1 MSASLPKSSPSLSV
15 ATVPFPWITTST
27 EPFCRMYQL
36 RPSSPWLNTAVKMF
50 RDKREFKQTE
60 KKQLKLIVYLKW
72 VLFGINWGD
81 AKWDISNQDISK
93 KLQLL
98 SMKLSWQRRRLWI
111 PQKLD
116 SISKKAE
123 IDCSFKGN
131 RILFRN
137 GNGKI
142 GCIFISSL
150 MHGLPTIAFVDG
162 KHFP

>member
-27 EPFCRMYQL
+27 EPFWRMYQL

-72 VLFGINWGD
+72 VLVDINWGD
-81 AKWDISNQDISK
+81 FKWDSSNQDISK

-98 SMKLSWQRRRLWI
+98 SLKLSWQRRRLWI

-116 SISKKAE
+116 LISKKLESIEASKE
-123 IDCSFKGN
+123 IESRSGN
-131 RILFRN
+131 RKLAAY
-137 GNGKI
+137 
-142 GCIFISSL
+142 SL
-150 MHGLPTIAFVDG
+150 APWCMLCRR
-162 KHFP
+162 